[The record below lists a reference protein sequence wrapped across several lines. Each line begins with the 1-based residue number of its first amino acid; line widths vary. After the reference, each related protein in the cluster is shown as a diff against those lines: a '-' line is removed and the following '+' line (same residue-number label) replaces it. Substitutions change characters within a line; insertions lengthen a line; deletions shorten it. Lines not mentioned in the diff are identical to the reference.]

1 MFTYKLNDLLELRL
15 LDTQDAERIFE
26 LTDESRSYLRE
37 WLPWV
42 DYSKTVED
50 SEEFIKGTRL
60 GFANNTSLTAGII
73 YQNEIV
79 GVAGFN
85 QLDWS
90 NKVAYIGYW
99 LGEGYQGKG
108 IMTSVAKGLT
118 HYAFDYLNMNKVE
131 ITAAEFNQRSRAIP
145 ERLGF
150 VEEGKLRQKEWIYD
164 HYVDHIVYGLLAEE
178 WKKS

>member
-1 MFTYKLNDLLELRL
+1 MFTYQLNDKLELRL
-15 LDTQDAERIFE
+15 LDVQDAERLFE
-26 LTDESRSYLRE
+26 LTDGSRSHLRE

-50 SEEFIKGTRL
+50 SREFIKATRQ
-60 GFANNTSLTAGII
+60 GFANNKSLTTAIV

-85 QLDWS
+85 ELNWS
-90 NKVAYIGYW
+90 NKVAFIGYW

-108 IMTSVAKGLT
+108 IMTTVAKGLT
-118 HYAFDYLNMNKVE
+118 SYAFDYYKINKVE
-131 ITAAEFNQRSRAIP
+131 ITAAEFNKRSRSIP

-150 VEEGKLRQKEWIYD
+150 VEEGKLRRREWLYD
-164 HYVDHIVYGLLAEE
+164 HYVDHVVYGMLAEE
-178 WKKS
+178 WGRE

>member
-1 MFTYKLNDLLELRL
+1 MFTYKLNDKLELRL
-15 LDTQDAERIFE
+15 LDLQDAERVFE
-26 LTDESRSYLRE
+26 LTDGSRSYLRE

-50 SEEFIKGTRL
+50 TKEFIKGTRS
-60 GFANNTSLTAGII
+60 GFANNKSLTAAIV
-73 YQNEIV
+73 YEEEIV

-85 QLDWS
+85 VLDWS

-108 IMTSVAKGLT
+108 IMTTVAKGLT
-118 HYAFDYLNMNKVE
+118 NYAFGHYKMNKVE
-131 ITAAEFNQRSRAIP
+131 ITAAEHNQRSRAIP

-150 VEEGKLRQKEWIYD
+150 VEEGKLRQREWIYD
-164 HYVDHIVYGLLAEE
+164 HYVDHVVYGMLAQE
-178 WKKS
+178 WNGK

>member
-1 MFTYKLNDLLELRL
+1 MFTYKLNDELELRL
-15 LDTQDAERIFE
+15 LDIQDAERIHE
-26 LTDESRSYLRE
+26 LTDQSRSYLRE

-50 SEEFIKGTRL
+50 STEFIKATRL
-60 GFANNTSLTAGII
+60 GFANNKSLTTGII

-85 QLDWS
+85 VLDWA

-108 IMTSVAKGLT
+108 IMTTVAKGLT
-118 HYAFDYLNMNKVE
+118 TYAFDYYKMNKVE
-131 ITAAEFNQRSRAIP
+131 ITAAEFNHRSRAIP

-150 VEEGKLRQKEWIYD
+150 KEEGKLRQREWIYD
-164 HYVDHIVYGLLAEE
+164 HFVDHIVYGMLADE
-178 WKKS
+178 WKMS